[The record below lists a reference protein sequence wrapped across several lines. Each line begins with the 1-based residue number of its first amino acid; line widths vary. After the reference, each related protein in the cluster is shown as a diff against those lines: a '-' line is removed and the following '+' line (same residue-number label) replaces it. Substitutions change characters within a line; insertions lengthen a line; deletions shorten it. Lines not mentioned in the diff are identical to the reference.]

1 MSWQLDCKIRYYSC
15 MCHIK
20 VRGTV
25 WLYIMH
31 MDMIDGKGTTWC
43 YVKAPANS
51 IHLKKRIFLIF
62 TSIIQTMQE
71 NVNMKCS
78 SHFFSSKATL

>member
-43 YVKAPANS
+43 YVKAPANP
-51 IHLKKRIFLIF
+51 IHLKKKEYFFNYINNSYNAR
-62 TSIIQTMQE
+62 
-71 NVNMKCS
+71 KCK
-78 SHFFSSKATL
+78 HEML